1 MKRMSTRLAA
11 AEYLAQPISFANFK
25 TARNHASPA
34 ENANISRNNA
44 KCRAHLDQIKALE
57 GVNKKLKDRLANAG
71 LEPNGG
77 KKKKKGEQVINKPVE
92 TIIKGGEELVKLE
105 IKPIPANKVVH
116 NGQGGLPTAP
126 NWVQAWETNGKAK
139 SPRVQAMASTSSK
152 APLIPM
158 NGSIPTGPSAD
169 RSNASD
175 RDLYLVPP
183 SSEKLGRGSTGFS
196 PPLNKGVP
204 GGGKPVSESG
214 KMQIDK
220 ISSQYGW

>member
-1 MKRMSTRLAA
+1 
-11 AEYLAQPISFANFK
+11 
-25 TARNHASPA
+25 
-34 ENANISRNNA
+34 
-44 KCRAHLDQIKALE
+44 
-57 GVNKKLKDRLANAG
+57 
-71 LEPNGG
+71 
-77 KKKKKGEQVINKPVE
+77 
-92 TIIKGGEELVKLE
+92 
-105 IKPIPANKVVH
+105 
-116 NGQGGLPTAP
+116 
-126 NWVQAWETNGKAK
+126 
-139 SPRVQAMASTSSK
+139 
-152 APLIPM
+152 M